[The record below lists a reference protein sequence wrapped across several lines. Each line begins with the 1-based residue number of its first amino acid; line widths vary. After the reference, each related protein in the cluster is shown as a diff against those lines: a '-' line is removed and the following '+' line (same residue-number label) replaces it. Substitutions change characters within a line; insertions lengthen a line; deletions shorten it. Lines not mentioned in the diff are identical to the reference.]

1 MFLPSWNKRM
11 TTNSYASLHRRSL
24 HICKFLGSIPSDQL
38 QYAEVPF
45 WNNIQTPLPKHT
57 WDMHIIA
64 IVYGILKA
72 ETASML
78 VTKTDKKNLR
88 KKFLRQSG
96 KSIASITTPTPLPLV
111 MEKTQALI
119 KYGSFLETTFI
130 KQDPNIKQVPWT
142 DLTALTKQPNNPTHL

>member
-96 KSIASITTPTPLPLV
+96 KSIAFIMTPTPLHFAMKIQRQTFLSAAAVRLMWLQEAAFRRIARKGLQPKRAAASL
-111 MEKTQALI
+111 LI
-119 KYGSFLETTFI
+119 
-130 KQDPNIKQVPWT
+130 
-142 DLTALTKQPNNPTHL
+142 